1 MTTTTNTATNTA
13 TKPRNAIRRAA
24 HRIQHGYAGD
34 KDRPLGGYVA
44 VMGCYAAFLGVLT
57 GVGRALGIRLP
68 ERIGVQD
75 TVLLCLATHKASR
88 LLSKDAVTSPL
99 RAPFTRYEEPAG
111 EGEVNES
118 VRGTGARHA
127 IGELVSCPFCLG
139 VWISSGLTA
148 GMVLAPRATRVVL
161 TGLTAVAGSD
171 AIQLLYDRAKP
182 SS

>member
-1 MTTTTNTATNTA
+1 VTTTT
-13 TKPRNAIRRAA
+13 KPRTALHRAA
-24 HRIQHGYAGD
+24 RRIQREYAGD
-34 KDRPLGGYVA
+34 KDRPLGGYAA
-44 VMGCYAAFLGVLT
+44 VMGVYAAVLGLVTGAGRVLGV
-57 GVGRALGIRLP
+57 RLP

-118 VRGTGARHA
+118 VRGTGVRHA
-127 IGELVSCPFCLG
+127 LGELVSCPFCLG
-139 VWISSGLTA
+139 VWISGGLTA
-148 GMVLAPRATRVVL
+148 GLVLAPRATRVVL

-182 SS
+182 NS